1 MICSRFMNLAGL
13 FVLLVTLTATTGCGK
28 KGILDHVV
36 VTPTENF
43 QNVRVSLFFKSD
55 VQLLLEGKVGVGEY
69 GHVYMYPWTAGRPFE
84 MGFELKSSVF
94 HEPGYVNLKPTMYL
108 PNGAPIGL
116 PYAVVE
122 VRGEQP
128 VTPTFDLYGYVDVE
142 HLSWL
147 GMAGVFEISEG
158 SDIPAGLTLTQV
170 FLRDEAGVPTL
181 FASVLGPAFNTDG
194 SVKQRAGLALFANV
208 KALAL
213 KTRAG
218 EPNVLKPE
226 KKIYVTGPIAT
237 DTPSK
242 KADMVRLQREIIAEA
257 NRSAGR

>member
-1 MICSRFMNLAGL
+1 MIRSRMMKLAGL
-13 FVLLVTLTATTGCGK
+13 LVLIVISMASTGCGK

-36 VTPTENF
+36 VTPTDNF

-55 VQLLLEGKVGVGEY
+55 VQLLLDGKIGVGEY

-94 HEPGYVNLKPTMYL
+94 HEPGYVSLKPTMYL

-116 PYAVVE
+116 PYPVVE
-122 VRGEQP
+122 VGSEQP
-128 VTPTFDLYGYVDVE
+128 VTPSFDLYGYVDVE

-147 GMAGVFEISEG
+147 GMAGIFEISEN

-170 FLRDEAGVPTL
+170 FLRDETGVPTL

-194 SVKQRAGLALFANV
+194 SVKQRAGLALFANI

-218 EPNVLKPE
+218 EPTILKPE
-226 KKIYVTGPIAT
+226 KKIYVTGPVAT
-237 DTPSK
+237 DTPRN
-242 KADMVRLQREIIAEA
+242 KADLIRLQRDIIAEA
-257 NRSAGR
+257 NHSVGR